1 MGVALRGYKKEQAIV
16 LLKKN
21 QVAVNPIFR
30 LVFLRRET
38 TSIDFFDQPP
48 FAFSGKQKPKLTATA
63 LKAEI
68 DMLVHNR
75 IENFYFQTKRGDQ
88 RSSSTF

>member
-21 QVAVNPIFR
+21 QVAVNPIYR

-38 TSIDFFDQPP
+38 TFIDFFDHPP
-48 FAFSGKQKPKLTATA
+48 FAFSGKQTPKLTATA

-75 IENFYFQTKRGDQ
+75 IEYFYFQTKRGD
-88 RSSSTF
+88 